1 MHSWWYTEKHML
13 FLILLRLSGVHLIF
27 GAWPLCIIKKE
38 NYVVPRQ
45 NVDDNNDYYKQIGK
59 IMILKGFLWNNDLF
73 YGASF

>member
-1 MHSWWYTEKHML
+1 MTTMHN
-13 FLILLRLSGVHLIF
+13 
-27 GAWPLCIIKKE
+27 KKE